1 MDRVIRSIS
10 EIESDSV
17 KIMNDANAQKSEI
30 FAQIQQETE
39 NYDAELEIKTAAR
52 IAELKNHLEKDMEEK
67 LERQKQLADASLK
80 KLEQHYESQRTQ
92 YVERLFKEMTG
103 V

>member
-1 MDRVIRSIS
+1 MDRIIRNIS

-17 KIMNDANAQKSEI
+17 KIMNDANARKSEI

-39 NYDAELEIKTAAR
+39 NYDAELEVKTAAR
-52 IAELKNHLEKDMEEK
+52 ITELKNRLEKDMKEK
-67 LERQKQLADASLK
+67 LSQQKQLADASLRN
-80 KLEQHYESQRTQ
+80 LEQHYESQRTH
-92 YVERLFKEMTG
+92 YVEQLFKEMTG